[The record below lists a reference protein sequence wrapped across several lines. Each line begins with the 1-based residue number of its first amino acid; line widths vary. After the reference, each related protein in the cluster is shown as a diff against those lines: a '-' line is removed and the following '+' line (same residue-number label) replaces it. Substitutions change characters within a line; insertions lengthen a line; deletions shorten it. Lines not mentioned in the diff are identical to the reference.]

1 MYDRRKEDLN
11 CVHKLKIHLERFNST
26 GDIVVVMDRIDTN
39 ECPFISFILAQHRT
53 KPRLKCCYDSLT
65 VMRHFVVVVV
75 GNVCLI
81 FE

>member
-39 ECPFISFILAQHRT
+39 ERMSFYIDT
-53 KPRLKCCYDSLT
+53 
-65 VMRHFVVVVV
+65 
-75 GNVCLI
+75 NVHL
-81 FE
+81 

>member
-39 ECPFISFILAQHRT
+39 ECPFILTQMFIFNSTA
-53 KPRLKCCYDSLT
+53 S
-65 VMRHFVVVVV
+65 
-75 GNVCLI
+75 N
-81 FE
+81 

>member
-39 ECPFISFILAQHRT
+39 ECPFI
-53 KPRLKCCYDSLT
+53 LT
-65 VMRHFVVVVV
+65 QKHSIELNQDL
-75 GNVCLI
+75 NVAMTV
-81 FE
+81 

>member
-39 ECPFISFILAQHRT
+39 ECPFILTQMFIYISTA
-53 KPRLKCCYDSLT
+53 SS
-65 VMRHFVVVVV
+65 
-75 GNVCLI
+75 N
-81 FE
+81 